1 MRPNVFAKPLS
12 QANRSL
18 LSIFCCF
25 LIIIAM
31 WLGVCLDNRS
41 VALAEISAEP
51 LEVRITKT
59 FDGAIA
65 SQPAVMKN
73 LKDKVKDDLNE
84 KSDSAMGG
92 FGSANPVEEKAKPSM
107 GQTKHSF
114 DSSAK
119 QVESTGDAVD
129 GRTEENVANI
139 QGEAT
144 DSGHEAEN
152 AIEDVMS
159 NIKNKV
165 N

>member
-41 VALAEISAEP
+41 VALAEISA
-51 LEVRITKT
+51 
-59 FDGAIA
+59 AIA